1 MTYMSGYMQGELL
14 LAADA
19 FLAGV
24 FLAVCY
30 DILRIFRNI
39 ADHNPFWVGIEDI
52 LYWCVSGIYLF
63 GLIYRENDG
72 RIRIYVLIFTAVGAL
87 LYHAGP
93 SRILVKYISAVL
105 RKIGRFLGIMGRPIR
120 ICRKRLKFWLGRV
133 KISLYKQ
140 KPIQRIRKRW
150 NEKSKKKKIT
160 KQNCND

>member
-1 MTYMSGYMQGELL
+1 MQGELL

-24 FLAVCY
+24 FLAACY

-39 ADHNPFWVGIEDI
+39 ADHSSFWVGMEDI
-52 LYWCVSGIYLF
+52 LYWCASGIYLF
-63 GLIYRENDG
+63 YVIYQGNDG
-72 RIRIYVLIFTAVGAL
+72 IIRIYALFSIGLGAL

-93 SRILVKYISAVL
+93 SMILVKYISAIL
-105 RKIGRFLGIMGRPIR
+105 RKIGRFLGIIGRPIR

-133 KISLYKQ
+133 KIALYEQ

-150 NEKSKKKKIT
+150 NEKK
-160 KQNCND
+160 